1 MKKYYVRC
9 KDSKGENASL
19 VIEAQSPEQAK
30 EQAYEVHKVRDIYNV
45 SLGEGKSRNYLE
57 RKYSPYIKNDNGK
70 AIIIFS

>member
-19 VIEAQSPEQAK
+19 VIEALSPEQAK
-30 EQAYEVHKVRDIYNV
+30 EQAHEVHNVSDIFNV
-45 SLGEGKSRNYLE
+45 SLGEDWSRNHLE

-70 AIIIFS
+70 AITIFS

>member
-19 VIEAQSPEQAK
+19 VIEALSPEHAK
-30 EQAYEVHKVRDIYNV
+30 EQAYEVNEVRNIYNV
-45 SLGEGKSRNYLE
+45 SPGEGTSRNYLE

>member
-19 VIEAQSPEQAK
+19 VIEALSPEHAK
-30 EQAYEVHKVRDIYNV
+30 EQAYEVNEVRDIYNV
-45 SLGEGKSRNYLE
+45 SLGEGRSRNYLE
-57 RKYSPYIKNDNGK
+57 RKYSPYIKNDNGR

>member
-19 VIEAQSPEQAK
+19 VIEALSPEQAK
-30 EQAYEVHKVRDIYNV
+30 EQAYEVHEVRDIYNV
-45 SLGEGKSRNYLE
+45 SLGEGKSRSYLE

-70 AIIIFS
+70 AITIFS

>member
-19 VIEAQSPEQAK
+19 VIEAPSPEQAK
-30 EQAYEVHKVRDIYNV
+30 EQAYEVHKVRDIFNV

>member
-19 VIEAQSPEQAK
+19 VIEAPSPEQAR
-30 EQAYEVHKVRDIYNV
+30 EQAYEVHKVSDIYNV
-45 SLGEGKSRNYLE
+45 SLGEDTSRNYLE

-70 AIIIFS
+70 AITIFS

>member
-9 KDSKGENASL
+9 KNSKGENASL
-19 VIEAQSPEQAK
+19 VIEALSPEQAK
-30 EQAYEVHKVRDIYNV
+30 EQAYEVHEVRHIYNV
-45 SLGEGKSRNYLE
+45 SLEEGKTRNYLE